1 MSLKSKLK
9 AYESFDGAHGPNH
22 VLNVQRNALELAKHY
37 PDVDP
42 SMVRAAAIYQPRR
55 KTPAF
60 RRGDIRREV
69 PVDTGAQMFYAEI
82 S

>member
-9 AYESFDGAHGPNH
+9 AYESFDGAHNTSH

-42 SMVRAAAIYQPRR
+42 SMVRAAAIYFQEPFHHHRNGM
-55 KTPAF
+55 KTF
-60 RRGDIRREV
+60 LEQV
-69 PVDTGAQMFYAEI
+69 
-82 S
+82 

>member
-1 MSLKSKLK
+1 MS
-9 AYESFDGAHGPNH
+9 F
-22 VLNVQRNALELAKHY
+22 LNLNALPTE
-37 PDVDP
+37 
-42 SMVRAAAIYQPRR
+42 RR
-55 KTPAF
+55 KAPAF